1 MCKNYYNEID
11 NQKEL
16 LGQINK
22 NKEEIE
28 NHKNIIKDI
37 VQKVSLID
45 NNVAELNKKMS
56 DTETK
61 KSNINGH
68 LLKLK
73 ALRDCFSSFV
83 EIATEKLEIWKKRK
97 ENIDIILENFDFYL
111 LVISC
116 YIYYAAP
123 LSYNYRKRYKEYLY
137 LLSQKL
143 KLKNIKNLDIYS
155 IFYEVLDS
163 SNKDNEFCSS
173 IGEYNEFL
181 ADNFT
186 MMYIM
191 ENKIPY
197 LIDNTNMSPDIISTF
212 LEKKTPKVIIKTIYH
227 GLYDQGD
234 MFDKIEASMKNGNVL
249 FIEQCEEGIYDI
261 MENLIQERYTYN
273 AEKGKYCY
281 LIKNKKIEKN

>member
-1 MCKNYYNEID
+1 VKKNGWRTKKKNEDKIIANLNSQLKEKQNTLEAILTPFEDAVSKICNQLNKANQNDMTEIKNTWDSFNIGKFILTKIFEVLGEPCDSWDTIKKSLDIKIIKNLIAVSPGRAKTNKDKLLNITREITNSQEFNAGDNKYNKPFKFCSTLCDFFNMCKNYYNEID

-97 ENIDIILENFDFYL
+97 ENIDIILENFDF
-111 LVISC
+111 
-116 YIYYAAP
+116 IYW
-123 LSYNYRKRYKEYLY
+123 
-137 LLSQKL
+137 
-143 KLKNIKNLDIYS
+143 
-155 IFYEVLDS
+155 
-163 SNKDNEFCSS
+163 
-173 IGEYNEFL
+173 
-181 ADNFT
+181 
-186 MMYIM
+186 
-191 ENKIPY
+191 
-197 LIDNTNMSPDIISTF
+197 
-212 LEKKTPKVIIKTIYH
+212 
-227 GLYDQGD
+227 
-234 MFDKIEASMKNGNVL
+234 
-249 FIEQCEEGIYDI
+249 
-261 MENLIQERYTYN
+261 
-273 AEKGKYCY
+273 
-281 LIKNKKIEKN
+281 